1 MASLRL
7 RVRPL
12 QQGEVAG
19 PQTIN
24 PLLAAIN
31 GMHSISE
38 HLTVGT
44 DEAGAIELQLDVASI
59 LNIIQQTITG
69 RETLNFSFKA
79 TVSNG
84 TLTIA
89 GGSVRLP
96 NSSISVSGIS
106 HTATSDLCAWVQIVS
121 TSSASI
127 QTGSSFPAV
136 LDTYNKYVNIPLGS
150 WNGSFWLHRHLGD
163 IVLPQMPYFWIS
175 GFSASDV
182 QSLDHD
188 ATGALV
194 WTTYGDCN
202 EEES

>member
-19 PQTIN
+19 PNTIN
-24 PLLAAIN
+24 PLLAAVN

-44 DEAGAIELQLDVASI
+44 DEAGAIELRLDVASL
-59 LNIIQQTITG
+59 LNIIQQTITEG
-69 RETLNFSFKA
+69 ETLGFSFKA
-79 TVSNG
+79 TVADG
-84 TLTIA
+84 MLTIA

-96 NSSISVSGIS
+96 NSVISVSS
-106 HTATSDLCAWVQIVS
+106 LSRSATNGLCAWVQIVS

-136 LDTYNKYVNIPLGS
+136 LDTSNKYVNVPLGT
-150 WNGSFWLHRHLGD
+150 WNGTLWLHRHLGD
-163 IVLPQMPYFWIS
+163 IVLPMMPYFWIP
-175 GFSASDV
+175 G
-182 QSLDHD
+182 
-188 ATGALV
+188 
-194 WTTYGDCN
+194 
-202 EEES
+202 

>member
-19 PQTIN
+19 PNTIN
-24 PLLAAIN
+24 PLLAAVN

-38 HLTVGT
+38 HLAVGT
-44 DEAGAIELQLDVASI
+44 DEAGAIELRLDVASL

-69 RETLNFSFKA
+69 GETLGFSFKA
-79 TVSNG
+79 TVADDM
-84 TLTIA
+84 LTIA

-96 NSSISVSGIS
+96 NSVISVSS
-106 HTATSDLCAWVQIVS
+106 LSRSATNGLCAWVQIVS

-136 LDTYNKYVNIPLGS
+136 LDTSNKYVNIPLGT
-150 WNGSFWLHRHLGD
+150 WNGTLWLHRHMGD
-163 IVLPQMPYFWIS
+163 IVLPMMPYFWIP
-175 GFSASDV
+175 GYSASDI

-194 WTTYGDCN
+194 WTTYGPC
-202 EEES
+202 EEE

>member
-19 PQTIN
+19 PNTIN
-24 PLLAAIN
+24 PLLAAVN

-38 HLTVGT
+38 YLDVGT
-44 DEAGAIELQLDVASI
+44 DEAGAIELRLDVVSL

-69 RETLNFSFKA
+69 GETLGFSFKA
-79 TVSNG
+79 TVADG
-84 TLTIA
+84 MLTIA

-96 NSSISVSGIS
+96 NSVISVSS
-106 HTATSDLCAWVQIVS
+106 LSRSATNGLCAWVQIVS

-136 LDTYNKYVNIPLGS
+136 LDTSNKYVNVPLGT
-150 WNGSFWLHRHLGD
+150 WNGDFWLHRHLGD
-163 IVLPQMPYFWIS
+163 IVLPMMPYFWIP
-175 GFSASDV
+175 GYSASDM

-194 WTTYGDCN
+194 WTTYGPC
-202 EEES
+202 EEE

>member
-24 PLLAAIN
+24 PLLAAVN

-69 RETLNFSFKA
+69 GETLNFSFKA

-96 NSSISVSGIS
+96 GSSISVSS
-106 HTATSDLCAWVQIVS
+106 VSRTATNGLCAWVEVAS

-127 QTGSSFPAV
+127 QTGSSFPNV
-136 LDTYNKYVNIPLGS
+136 LDVNYQKLNIPLGS
-150 WNGSFWLHRHLGD
+150 WDGSIWLYRHLGD
-163 IVLPQMPYFWIS
+163 IVIPQMPYFWIPS
-175 GFSASDV
+175 YSASV
-182 QSLDHD
+182 AQSLDHD
-188 ATGALV
+188 VNGALV
-194 WTTYGDCN
+194 WTPYGPC
-202 EEES
+202 EEET

>member
-1 MASLRL
+1 MPKSLRL

-12 QQGEVAG
+12 SQGEIAG
-19 PQTIN
+19 PATIN
-24 PLLAAIN
+24 PLIAAVN

-38 HLTVGT
+38 HLSVGT
-44 DEAGAIELQLDVASI
+44 DQAGGIELRLDIASI
-59 LNIIQQTITG
+59 LNIIQQAISG
-69 RETLNFSFKA
+69 GEILNFSFKA

-96 NSSISVSGIS
+96 DSSISVSS
-106 HTATSDLCAWVQIVS
+106 LSRSATNGFCAWVQIVS

-136 LDTYNKYVNIPLGS
+136 LDTSNKYVNVPLGT
-150 WNGSFWLHRHLGD
+150 WNGTLWLHRHLGD
-163 IVLPQMPYFWIS
+163 IVLPMMPYFWIP
-175 GFSASDV
+175 GYSASDI

-194 WTTYGDCN
+194 WTTYGPC
-202 EEES
+202 EEE

>member
-19 PQTIN
+19 PNTIN
-24 PLLAAIN
+24 PLLAAVN

-38 HLTVGT
+38 YLAVGT
-44 DEAGAIELQLDVASI
+44 DEAGAIELRLDVVSL

-69 RETLNFSFKA
+69 GETLGFSFKA
-79 TVSNG
+79 TVADG
-84 TLTIA
+84 MLTIA

-96 NSSISVSGIS
+96 NSVISVSS
-106 HTATSDLCAWVQIVS
+106 LSRSATNGLCAWVQIVS

-127 QTGSSFPAV
+127 ETGTSFPAV
-136 LDTYNKYVNIPLGS
+136 LDTTHKYVNIPLGT
-150 WNGSFWLHRHLGD
+150 WNGTLWLHRHLGD
-163 IVLPQMPYFWIS
+163 IVLPMMPYFWIP
-175 GFSASDV
+175 GYSASDI

-194 WTTYGDCN
+194 WTTYGPC
-202 EEES
+202 EEE